1 MKNVIAILLLLACS
15 MTQINAQETAPA
27 TTLKTIQPIDYN
39 NKIGFAG
46 SMFSGYGISF
56 EYDVS
61 RDFTLELT
69 AAVFGQ
75 GGSSNNSMYDYS
87 NSYLT
92 IAVGT
97 EVQKNFYINNNSRF
111 YGLIG
116 IGYWLDNTNY
126 TYDNTYRYDTDY
138 TGGLG
143 LGWEFTFLKRFV
155 FNVEGGYVYRD
166 MNTKG
171 NNNNINNQ
179 VISTHSYYL
188 GFGIGAGIYY
198 AF

>member
-15 MTQINAQETAPA
+15 MTQMNAQETAPVA
-27 TTLKTIQPIDYN
+27 PLKTIQPIEYN

-46 SMFSGYGISF
+46 SMFSGYGFSY

-61 RDFTLELT
+61 RDITLELT

-75 GGSSNNSMYDYS
+75 GGSSTNSTYDYS
-87 NSYLT
+87 NPFLT
-92 IAVGT
+92 IVLGT
-97 EVQKNFYINNNSRF
+97 EFQKNFYRSANSRF

-116 IGYWLDNTNY
+116 IGYWIDNT
-126 TYDNTYRYDTDY
+126 TYSYNNNTYRNKNDY

-143 LGWEFTFLKRFV
+143 LGWEFTYLKRFV
-155 FNVEGGYVYRD
+155 FNIEGGYVYRD
-166 MNTKG
+166 MNTKS
-171 NNNNINNQ
+171 NNINNQ